1 MKNQDDMPLPR
12 IAKHLVMVPS
22 ESNLGKIP
30 DKIVHINVFKEF
42 KKDISKLQNEF
53 EEGRSKLLNEFQEN
67 LFVQTAWI
75 K

>member
-22 ESNLGKIP
+22 ESKIP